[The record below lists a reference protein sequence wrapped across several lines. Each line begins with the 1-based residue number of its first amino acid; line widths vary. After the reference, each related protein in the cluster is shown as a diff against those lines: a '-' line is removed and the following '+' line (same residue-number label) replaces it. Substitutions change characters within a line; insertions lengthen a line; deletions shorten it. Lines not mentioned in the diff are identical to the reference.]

1 MNAGLI
7 FDIAAALVLAFFLV
21 RGLIRGFSGEILGLI
36 GFFVSMFCAWRFAR
50 PAADLVLKYFP
61 NLDVT
66 LTSLAC
72 AVVIFI
78 LVSLAFALLDG
89 LLSLVIQAANLSM
102 LDHLLGVVVGGIKTF
117 FLLLVIYGV
126 LKTFP
131 GILPTDWM
139 AQSYAMRG
147 AAAAW
152 QPVIGFLEGHGI
164 INLTSL
170 SAAL

>member
-1 MNAGLI
+1 MSAGLI
-7 FDIAAALVLAFFLV
+7 FDIASALVLAFLLV

-36 GFFVSMFCAWRFAR
+36 GFFVSLFCAWNFAR

-61 NLDVT
+61 NMDVT
-66 LTSLAC
+66 ITALAC

-78 LVSLAFALLDG
+78 LVSLAFALFDK
-89 LLSLVIQAANLSM
+89 LLSIIIQAANLSM
-102 LDHLLGVVVGGIKTF
+102 LDHLLGLVVGAVKTF
-117 FLLLVIYGV
+117 CLILLIYGV

-139 AQSYAMRG
+139 DESYAMRG

-152 QPVIGFLEGHGI
+152 QPVMGFLEGHGI
-164 INLTSL
+164 IDLKSL
-170 SAAL
+170 PGTK